1 MINRHPLFLD
11 RAKEMNKHEPNF
23 LPKTILKLGFQ
34 AKEIL
39 LFLLSSGEVTQK
51 HENRLKQCKNSF

>member
-11 RAKEMNKHEPNF
+11 RAKEMNKPEPNF
-23 LPKTILKLGFQ
+23 FAENKLGFQ

-51 HENRLKQCKNSF
+51 LENRLKQCKISF